1 MARRGAN
8 IYKRKDGRW
17 EGRFTVKLFDGSTKR
32 KSVYG
37 HTYGETKRKMLDY
50 KEKAP
55 KSKTGGKNFA
65 YYTEQWLITA
75 KSSRKE
81 SSYIKYKKIC
91 ENHLLPAFGE
101 LKIAALTTN
110 DVTIFL
116 EKKELA
122 AATKS
127 AIITVLKMICEFAE
141 NDGCLCLV
149 RFKKIKIKSAKKET
163 KTLDNNE
170 QSRLMKYL
178 ESDLDNPVMLGIYLA
193 AMTGIRIGELCA
205 LRGENFDLKNKV
217 LHINST
223 LQRIQTDDPEM
234 KTKVVITNPKS
245 ASSKRDIPLPE
256 SLVKV
261 LEKRLNA
268 MPEDAFFLTG
278 KAEKFMEP
286 NTVRYHFKRIL
297 SACGVR
303 NVKFHALRHTFATRC
318 IETGVDAKTV
328 SEILGHENV
337 KITLERYVHP
347 SMKLKRDGIEK
358 LCAAVLFEPSNL
370 PSSGARTG

>member
-37 HTYGETKRKMLDY
+37 HTYSETKRKMLDY
-50 KEKAP
+50 KEQAP
-55 KSKTGGKNFA
+55 KTKSNGKNFA

-101 LKIAALTTN
+101 LKIEALTTN

-122 AATKS
+122 ATTKS

-149 RFKKIKIKSAKKET
+149 RFKKIKIKSVKKDAR
-163 KTLDNNE
+163 TLDTDE
-170 QSRLMKYL
+170 QSRLIKYL

-223 LQRIQTDDPEM
+223 LQRIQTDDPET
-234 KTKVVITNPKS
+234 KTKVVITDPKS

-261 LEKRLNA
+261 LETRLGA

-278 KAEKFMEP
+278 KAGKFMEP
-286 NTVRYHFKRIL
+286 NNVRYHFKRIL

-303 NVKFHALRHTFATRC
+303 NIKFHALRHTFATRC
-318 IETGVDAKTV
+318 VETGVDAKTV

-347 SMKLKRDGIEK
+347 SMKLKREGIEK

-370 PSSGARTG
+370 PSDGARTG